1 MILPFPRAA
10 ADAESDL
17 GLVPRAQQGDATAR
31 RDLFLRHAPAV
42 ASLLRRSFGPDVD
55 VEEGVQET
63 FLVAFEELGQLRE
76 AAAVRVW
83 LLRIALRTCRRLWWT
98 RRVRE
103 LLVPAG
109 AEASPYW
116 GEDDLGP
123 GLDGDDR
130 AAVVLLGR
138 RLGALPLPV
147 RQAVVVRHAFG
158 FSLEETAEICGCSLA
173 TVKRRVAQAEQRLR
187 GEES

>member
-1 MILPFPRAA
+1 VYV
-10 ADAESDL
+10 DH
-17 GLVPRAQQGDATAR
+17 QTAR
-31 RDLFLRHAPAV
+31 NPACFSRSPEPPQTPSPTSASYPVRSRGMPRHAGTSFCAMRHAPAVAV

-76 AAAVRVW
+76 PAAVRVW

-123 GLDGDDR
+123 GFDGDER
-130 AAVVLLGR
+130 AAIKHR
-138 RLGALPLPV
+138 
-147 RQAVVVRHAFG
+147 
-158 FSLEETAEICGCSLA
+158 I
-173 TVKRRVAQAEQRLR
+173 AQAEQRLR